1 MIQYIAF
8 ALLLG
13 IIAAVA
19 AFDKESKK
27 VWLKPVIAG
36 GITFVIFGV
45 INFWAMPTVNFWGFN
60 GIWEEVAIAALFGLS
75 FSAIHED
82 KYGDPALKN
91 IFKMWQAIPV
101 GTCILLFFVRCG
113 STAEMFHSGAYSEL
127 LKPQVVEDSTFANNV
142 HPIPVEKMISVKQA
156 YAEDLASKRIEN
168 MPSLGSR
175 CEFGQADMINLNGS
189 FKVKTAEGKSETLTF
204 DNEKVWVMPLEHRGF
219 WKWWDN
225 KVTDGYCIVSAHDPS
240 RIYFVT
246 ELEGKPLALRY
257 LRSGCFGDEIE
268 RHVRMNGY
276 AGYGLTEYSMELDD
290 NGRPYWVITIYEPT
304 IGFSGEDATGCLIV
318 DMQTGEIKE
327 YSIADAPAW
336 VDRIQPDEF
345 LLDQID
351 DWGQYQDGW
360 FNAQFAQNG
369 VREATPGMSLVY
381 SEGRSYW
388 YSGIQSAGADK
399 SSSGFMLI
407 DTRTKECKLYPVAG
421 INEQAAK
428 EVIEAQSE
436 WVRQSKFAANDPVLY
451 NVHGVPTYYMTL
463 TGDGIKNAG
472 YAFVSLKS
480 ELQFAAAA
488 TPQKALQ
495 QYLKVIQSGSQ
506 FKISDGDK
514 LAEEL
519 VKMTVRGIV
528 CENGTY
534 YILFNEVKGKEFT
547 GTTEA
552 FPELK
557 WTKENQKVNVSYTDT
572 EAKVISLNSFDI
584 IDFDI

>member
-1 MIQYIAF
+1 MLNYFSI

-19 AFDKESKK
+19 AFDNESKK
-27 VWLKPVIAG
+27 LWLKPVIAG
-36 GITFVIFGV
+36 AICFIAFGIA
-45 INFWAMPTVNFWGFN
+45 NFWLMPTTALWGYD
-60 GIWEEVAIAALFGLS
+60 GVWIEITL
-75 FSAIHED
+75 SAIIGLLFSGLKTDH
-82 KYGDPALKN
+82 YGDTELQN
-91 IFKMWQAIPV
+91 IFKMWQAIPL
-101 GTCILLFFVRCG
+101 GICALALLVRCG
-113 STAEMFHSGAYSEL
+113 STAEAFHSEAYSEL
-127 LKPQVVEDSTFANNV
+127 LQPQSVIDSTFAKNV

-175 CEFGQADMINLNGS
+175 CQFGNADMINLNGS
-189 FKVKTAEGKSETLTF
+189 FNVKTAEGKPLTLTF

-225 KVTDGYCIVSAHDPS
+225 KVTDGYCIVSALDPS
-240 RIYFVT
+240 RIFFVT
-246 ELEGKPLALRY
+246 EVEGKPLALRY
-257 LRSGCFGDEIE
+257 LASGCFGDEIE
-268 RHVRMNGY
+268 RHVRMSGY
-276 AGYGLTEYSMELDD
+276 SAYGLTEYSMELDD
-290 NGRPYWVITIYEPT
+290 SGRPYWVITVYEPT
-304 IGFSGEDATGCLIV
+304 IGFSGEDAMGVLIV
-318 DMQTGEIKE
+318 DMQTGDITE
-327 YSIADAPAW
+327 YGIADAPAW

-381 SEGRSYW
+381 SEGKSYW

-436 WVRQSKFAANDPVLY
+436 WVRQSKFVANDPVLY
-451 NVHGVPTYYMTL
+451 NIHGTPTYYMTL

-495 QYLKVIQSGSQ
+495 AYLKTLQNDNQ
-506 FKISDGDK
+506 FKITDGDK
-514 LAEEL
+514 VSEEL
-519 VKMTVRGIV
+519 LMMTVRGIV

-534 YILFNEVKGKEFT
+534 YLIFNEVKGKEFT

-552 FPELK
+552 FSELK
-557 WTKENQKVNVSYTDT
+557 WTKTGQKVSVSYTDT